1 MAQRVVIPG
10 FRKIETG
17 GGGGETGT
25 SNYNDLTNKPSVNNV
40 PLSGNLNTADLH
52 LTTQTLED
60 EGIPADSKIVGD
72 KINEILNSLSA
83 ITSTLDNLEKEV
95 SSLSANVNELSNSVS
110 NTVVTG
116 SDIGE

>member
-10 FRKIETG
+10 FRKIETS

-25 SNYNDLTNKPSVNNV
+25 SNYNDLTNKPSINNV
-40 PLSGNLNTADLH
+40 PLSGNLNTTDLH

-72 KINEILNSLSA
+72 KINVIV
-83 ITSTLDNLEKEV
+83 STLDNLERTV
-95 SSLSANVNELSNSVS
+95 SSLSENVNELSNSVS

-116 SDIGE
+116 SDIYE

>member
-10 FRKIETG
+10 FRKIDTG

-25 SNYNDLTNKPSVNNV
+25 SIYNYLTNKPSINNV
-40 PLSGNLNTADLH
+40 PLSGNLNTTDLH

-72 KINEILNSLSA
+72 KINEILNSLST
-83 ITSTLDNLEKEV
+83 ITKTLNSLQEEV
-95 SSLSANVNELSNSVS
+95 SKLSLNVTELSNSVS

-116 SDIGE
+116 SDIDE

>member
-10 FRKIETG
+10 FRKIETS
-17 GGGGETGT
+17 GGGEGETG
-25 SNYNDLTNKPSVNNV
+25 NYNDLTNKPSINNV
-40 PLSGNLNTADLH
+40 PLSGNMNTADLH
-52 LTTQTLED
+52 LTTHTLED

-83 ITSTLDNLEKEV
+83 ITSTLDNLERAV
-95 SSLSANVNELSNSVS
+95 SSLSTNVNELSNSVS

-116 SDIGE
+116 SDIDE

>member
-17 GGGGETGT
+17 GGGETETG
-25 SNYNDLTNKPSVNNV
+25 NYNKPAINNV
-40 PLSGNLNTADLH
+40 PLSGNLNTTDLH

-83 ITSTLDNLEKEV
+83 ITSTLDNLEREV
-95 SSLSANVNELSNSVS
+95 SSLSTNVNELSNSVS

-116 SDIGE
+116 SDIDE